1 MQKRARKARR
11 RCRNSFLKITSDRRN
26 ALQIPKKNLKTH
38 RRNIALNQQSTIF
51 STVKTTEQIK
61 QPIKAEMELFEKK
74 FYESMA
80 SKVALLNRITYY
92 IVNRKG
98 KQMRPMFVFL
108 TAKMVSGNVNER
120 TYRGASVIELI
131 HTATLVHDD
140 VVDDSN
146 RRRGFFS
153 INALWKNKIAVLVG
167 DYLLSKGLLLS
178 IDNGD
183 FDLLKIISVAVREM
197 SEGELLQIEKA
208 RRLDITEDVYYEIIR
223 KKTATL
229 IAACCALGARSVSD
243 DDFQVENM
251 RRFGELI
258 GMAFQIKDDLFDY
271 TEDAIGKPT
280 GIDIKEQKMTLP
292 LIHVLNNCSPDEKSW
307 LINSIKNHNK
317 DRKRVKEV
325 IAFVT
330 SNHGLSYG
338 EEKMKAFQQEALQ
351 LIQNYPES
359 EFKSALTLMVNYV
372 IERKI

>member
-1 MQKRARKARR
+1 M
-11 RCRNSFLKITSDRRN
+11 KIVS
-26 ALQIPKKNLKTH
+26 
-38 RRNIALNQQSTIF
+38 
-51 STVKTTEQIK
+51 QIK
-61 QPIKAEMELFEKK
+61 EPIEFEMDLFERK
-74 FYESMA
+74 FLLSMS
-80 SKVALLNRITYY
+80 SKVSLLNRITHYV
-92 IVNRKG
+92 VNRKG

-108 TAKMVSGNVNER
+108 IAKMTGNGEVNDR

-208 RRLDITEDVYYEIIR
+208 RKLDITEEVYYDIIR
-223 KKTATL
+223 QKTATL
-229 IAACCALGARSVSD
+229 IAACCAMGAQSINASKEE
-243 DDFQVENM
+243 VERM
-251 RRFGELI
+251 RKFGELI

-271 TEDAIGKPT
+271 GETKIGKPT

-292 LIHVLNNCSPDEKSW
+292 LIHVLANANPRDKKW
-307 LINSIKNHNK
+307 LINSVKNHNRDK
-317 DRKRVKEV
+317 QRVKEV
-325 IAFVT
+325 ISFVKDNGGLDYAT
-330 SNHGLSYG
+330 S
-338 EEKMKAFQQEALQ
+338 KMKQYQEEALS
-351 LIQNYPES
+351 LLSTYP
-359 EFKSALTLMVNYV
+359 KNPYKDALELMVNYV
-372 IERKI
+372 IDRKK

>member
-1 MQKRARKARR
+1 
-11 RCRNSFLKITSDRRN
+11 LKI
-26 ALQIPKKNLKTH
+26 
-38 RRNIALNQQSTIF
+38 
-51 STVKTTEQIK
+51 TEQIK
-61 QPIKAEMELFEKK
+61 QPIAYEMELFEQK
-74 FYESMA
+74 FLLSMS
-80 SKVALLNRITYY
+80 SKVALLNRITHY

-108 TAKMVSGNVNER
+108 VAKMVDNGQVSER

-153 INALWKNKIAVLVG
+153 INALWKNKIAVLIG

-178 IDNGD
+178 IDNND

-208 RRLDITEDVYYEIIR
+208 RQLDITEDVYYEIIR
-223 KKTATL
+223 QKTATL
-229 IAACCALGARSVSD
+229 IAACCSLGAASVKPNSKD
-243 DDFQVENM
+243 VDTM
-251 RRFGELI
+251 RQFGELI

-271 TEDAIGKPT
+271 GEEAIGKPT

-292 LIHVLNNCSPDEKSW
+292 LIHVLNNCSKKEKSW

-317 DRKRVKEV
+317 DKKRVKEV
-325 IAFVT
+325 ITFVKQH
-330 SNHGLSYG
+330 NGLEYAVS
-338 EEKMKAFQQEALQ
+338 KMKSFQNEALQ
-351 LIQNYPES
+351 LLNTYPES
-359 EFKSALTLMVNYV
+359 QYKSALQLMVNYV
-372 IERKI
+372 IDRKK